1 MLISFERHVKYQ
13 SKQPTCHSI
22 TGNEHSIRVNLAA
35 KMKKYSVNNKQWL
48 CLQRAVLRRIV
59 EYAMDTGRR

>member
-13 SKQPTCHSI
+13 SKQPICHSI

-35 KMKKYSVNNKQWL
+35 KMKKV
-48 CLQRAVLRRIV
+48 QREQQAGVVSSR
-59 EYAMDTGRR
+59 E